1 MDRRKFLISTSVV
14 GLASTTLASTSFK
27 LQASELNKKDH
38 SDFSAD
44 GFELNE
50 ITIDQLQSMMES
62 GKATAKSITEMYLKR
77 IDAMDKKGP
86 AINAVIEL
94 NLDAVKIAEE
104 MDKERRSGKIRGK
117 MHGIPV
123 LIKDNINTGDKM
135 MTTAGALAMVGNYA
149 SEDAFIVKQLR
160 AAGAILLGKTNL
172 SEWANFRSDNSTS
185 GWSGRGGQT
194 RMPYILDRN
203 PSGSSSGTGASV
215 AANFC
220 VIGIGTETDGS
231 ITSPSSMSG
240 LVGIKPTVGLLSRTG
255 IIPISATQDTAGPM
269 GRTVKDAAIFLGVLA
284 GVDEKDP
291 VTKESIG
298 KAKKDYT
305 TNLSTAGLKGK
316 RIGIEKSFLTRGN
329 PEVVA
334 IFKKSI
340 DIMKKL
346 GATLEEVD
354 FRTKVYKETGNTEGE
369 VLQFEFKDGL
379 NKYLATANAKV
390 KTLADVIKFN
400 EEHAKESMPFFMQ
413 ETLIESDAKDSL
425 NSEKYKEAVAKSTKS
440 RGVIS
445 STLKENN
452 FDAIIG
458 ISNGPAA
465 CIDNINGDYG
475 SGFSFSG
482 PAATA
487 GYPHITLPMGMLHEL
502 PIGISFIG
510 DAYQEEKLIQMAYAF
525 EQASKARKA
534 PKFIPSAIPKA
545 GTNS

>member
-1 MDRRKFLISTSVV
+1 
-14 GLASTTLASTSFK
+14 
-27 LQASELNKKDH
+27 
-38 SDFSAD
+38 
-44 GFELNE
+44 
-50 ITIDQLQSMMES
+50 
-62 GKATAKSITEMYLKR
+62 
-77 IDAMDKKGP
+77 
-86 AINAVIEL
+86 
-94 NLDAVKIAEE
+94 
-104 MDKERRSGKIRGK
+104 
-117 MHGIPV
+117 
-123 LIKDNINTGDKM
+123 M

-269 GRTVKDAAIFLGVLA
+269 GRTVKDAAIFLGILA

-298 KAKKDYT
+298 KAKKDYSA
-305 TNLSTAGLKGK
+305 NLNTAALKGK
-316 RIGIEKSFLTRGN
+316 RIGIEKGFLTRGN

-354 FRTKVYKETGNTEGE
+354 FRSKVYKETGNTEGE

-413 ETLIESDAKDSL
+413 ETLIESDAKEGL

-440 RGVIS
+440 REVIS

-475 SGFSFSG
+475 TGFSFSG

-487 GYPHITLPMGMLHEL
+487 GYPHITLPMGMIHEL

>member
-27 LQASELNKKDH
+27 LQASELNKKDQ
-38 SDFSAD
+38 SDFFHD
-44 GFELNE
+44 DFEFNE
-50 ITIDQLQSMMES
+50 ITIDQLQNMMES

-94 NLDAVKIAEE
+94 NPDAIKIAEE

-269 GRTVKDAAIFLGVLA
+269 GRTVKDAAIFLGILA

-298 KAKKDYT
+298 KAKKDYSA
-305 TNLSTAGLKGK
+305 NLNTAALKGK
-316 RIGIEKSFLTRGN
+316 RIGIEKGFLTRGN

-354 FRTKVYKETGNTEGE
+354 FRSKVYKETGNTEGE

-413 ETLIESDAKDSL
+413 ETLIESDAKEGL

-440 RGVIS
+440 REVIS

-475 SGFSFSG
+475 TGFSFSG

-487 GYPHITLPMGMLHEL
+487 GYPHITLPMGMIHEL